1 MMTPFFYLQ
10 KQYFNLNQLFR
21 KLGMLLLCL
30 FFLSAC
36 KTQKEIYLFSSFH
49 EPANEGLRLAYS
61 YDAYHWKDLGRTFLK
76 PEVGAQ
82 KIMRDPSITQGPD
95 GTFRFVWTSAWK
107 GEKGFAYASSK
118 DLIHWSAQKYI
129 PVMEQEPTVVNVW
142 APEIFYDDENKQFI
156 IVWASTIPN
165 RFARGVE
172 DEDNNH
178 RLYYTTT
185 KDFNAFSPAKLF
197 FDPSFSSI
205 DAEIV
210 KRGTKDYVLVFKDNT
225 RPERDVKVAFAT
237 NPLGPYTNVSKA
249 LTPGYSE
256 GPTVAHKGNDW
267 LIYFDWYNKKI
278 FGAIKTTDFKTF
290 TDITNQVD
298 LPAAHKHGTIFK
310 VKKSILKKLM
320 KVSPKK

>member
-1 MMTPFFYLQ
+1 MTFFHSQ
-10 KQYFNLNQLFR
+10 KQHFKLKHLFQ

-36 KTQKEIYLFSSFH
+36 KTQKEVYLFSSFH

-76 PEVGAQ
+76 PEVGSQ

-95 GTFRFVWTSAWK
+95 GTFHFVWTSAWK

-129 PVMEQEPTVVNVW
+129 PVMEEEPTVVNVW
-142 APEIFYDDENKQFI
+142 APEIFYDDENKQYI

-165 RFARGVE
+165 RFPKGVE

-197 FDPSFSSI
+197 FDPGFSSI

-225 RPERDVKVAFAT
+225 RPERDVKVAFASS
-237 NPLGPYTNVSKA
+237 PLGPYTNVSKA

-267 LIYFDWYNKKI
+267 LIYFDWYNKKK
-278 FGAIKTTDFKTF
+278 FGAIKTSDFKTF
-290 TDITNQVD
+290 TDITDSVD
-298 LPAAHKHGTIFK
+298 VPLAHKHGTIFM

-320 KVSPKK
+320 KVSPQK